1 MKPEFKQSKSFGQLL
16 IELGRRSRKTKAQ
29 KEDQFEL
36 LTTSFTRAILLKG
49 KNTKFA
55 EITKWR
61 TKKGNIKHILIGF
74 GHIFRPYYKYYLN
87 VFAYIREKT

>member
-16 IELGRRSRKTKAQ
+16 IELGRRSKKTKTQ

-36 LTTSFTRAILLKG
+36 LTTNFTRAILLKG

-61 TKKGNIKHILIGF
+61 TKKK
-74 GHIFRPYYKYYLN
+74 KKATLN
-87 VFAYIREKT
+87 TF

>member
-16 IELGRRSRKTKAQ
+16 IELGRRSKKTKTQ

-49 KNTKFA
+49 KKIRKFA
-55 EITKWR
+55 EIAKMED
-61 TKKGNIKHILIGF
+61 KVKGTLHTF
-74 GHIFRPYYKYYLN
+74 
-87 VFAYIREKT
+87 